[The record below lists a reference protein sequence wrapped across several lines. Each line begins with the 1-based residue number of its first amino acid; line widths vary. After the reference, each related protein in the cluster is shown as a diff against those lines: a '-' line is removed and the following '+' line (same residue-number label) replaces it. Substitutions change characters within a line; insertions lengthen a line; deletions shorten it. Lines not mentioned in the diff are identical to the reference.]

1 MINKFLLLLD
11 NAIFSD
17 RIDKFLCDNYWTVTT
32 IMVILFV
39 IAVIIISKNPKK

>member
-1 MINKFLLLLD
+1 MINILLLD

-17 RIDKFLCDNYWTVTT
+17 RIDKFLCDNYWTVMTV
-32 IMVILFV
+32 MVILFV